1 MSQWGE
7 ELVLAVSNLTLG
19 SSVVVV
25 VFIKQ
30 IISAPASNPQNN
42 FGSVSE
48 TLVKCSIFFYLFVG
62 GCSAGWSSC
71 TEAG

>member
-1 MSQWGE
+1 MVGE
-7 ELVLAVSNLTLG
+7 IRPG
-19 SSVVVV
+19 SLQFDFRSSVVV

-30 IISAPASNPQNN
+30 IISASASNPQNN
-42 FGSVSE
+42 FGSGSE
-48 TLVKCSIFFYLFVG
+48 TLVKCSIFFLFVG